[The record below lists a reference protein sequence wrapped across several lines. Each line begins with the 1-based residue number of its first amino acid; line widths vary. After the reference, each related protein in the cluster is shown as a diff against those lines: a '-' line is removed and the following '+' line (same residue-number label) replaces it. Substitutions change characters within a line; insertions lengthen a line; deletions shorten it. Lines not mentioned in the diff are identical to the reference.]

1 MLSRKRSA
9 PKDELTNELRKL
21 LEHTSFR
28 DDCFPPVT
36 GERAAKR
43 RCLEKDMSERDGM
56 TYDEV
61 RRLDLLQKTIEDDTT
76 YGLSWKDDGSDDD
89 DDDDDDDASSNSD
102 GNDSDDD
109 QMYMEM

>member
-1 MLSRKRSA
+1 VLSRKRSA
-9 PKDELTNELRKL
+9 PNDELTNELRRL

-28 DDCFPPVT
+28 DERFPPVT

-56 TYDEV
+56 TFEEI
-61 RRLDLLQKTIEDDTT
+61 RRLELLQKTIDDDTT
-76 YGLSWKDDGSDDD
+76 YGSSFHDDD
-89 DDDDDDDASSNSD
+89 DDDDDDDDVDDDASSNSD

-109 QMYMEM
+109 QMEC